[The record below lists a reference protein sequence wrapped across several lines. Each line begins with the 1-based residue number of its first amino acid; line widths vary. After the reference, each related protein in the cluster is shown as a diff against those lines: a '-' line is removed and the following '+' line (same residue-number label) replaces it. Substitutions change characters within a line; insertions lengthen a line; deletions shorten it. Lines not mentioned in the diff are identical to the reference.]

1 MFIVKA
7 QKIETVHP
15 KAYHDGISK
24 GYIKLANNP
33 IPEQKNYLAGKGQIQ
48 YESKKIILQEKGI
61 SSRTMVFLVMNL
73 HCRSG
78 WRFTGGLFIKHKLL
92 F

>member
-24 GYIKLANNP
+24 GYIKLVNNP
-33 IPEQKNYLAGKGQIQ
+33 IPEQK
-48 YESKKIILQEKGI
+48 IILQEKGKSNTGAKKKFLAGKGHFKQGNGVLGHESTLSI
-61 SSRTMVFLVMNL
+61 RLEVHGRTIYK
-73 HCRSG
+73 
-78 WRFTGGLFIKHKLL
+78 T
-92 F
+92 

>member
-24 GYIKLANNP
+24 GYIKLVNNP
-33 IPEQKNYLAGKGQIQ
+33 IPEQK
-48 YESKKIILQEKGI
+48 IILQEKGKSNTRAKNSLAGKGHFKQDNGVLGHESTLSI
-61 SSRTMVFLVMNL
+61 RLEVHGRTIYK
-73 HCRSG
+73 
-78 WRFTGGLFIKHKLL
+78 T
-92 F
+92 

>member
-24 GYIKLANNP
+24 GYIKLVNNP
-33 IPEQKNYLAGKGQIQ
+33 IPEQKIILQEKGKSNTGA
-48 YESKKIILQEKGI
+48 KKNFLQEKGI
-61 SSRTMVFLVMNL
+61 SSRAMVFLVMNL
-73 HCRSG
+73 HCRSD